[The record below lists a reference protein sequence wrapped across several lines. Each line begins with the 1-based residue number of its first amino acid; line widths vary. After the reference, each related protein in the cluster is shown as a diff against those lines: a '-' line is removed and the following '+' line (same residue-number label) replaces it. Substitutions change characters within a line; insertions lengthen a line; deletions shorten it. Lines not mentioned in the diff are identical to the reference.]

1 MYANPNT
8 PFLSA
13 EQIVNAIKAL
23 GGSRTIL
30 ISGENGIGKTAV
42 YHTLRSDPDF
52 KEHFFSTPIVAPEL
66 SDGSVWMPDLDREN
80 GVSRELPNERFGV
93 SKHNQYGMPNS
104 KPVAIFIDE
113 LFKAPQRIQTYLAP
127 IVYEHQVGPFKF
139 PEHSFVIA
147 ATNLGIEG
155 LGDMAKPHMRNR
167 LVQMYMRKPTAAEWF
182 KWAVNNGIHP
192 FILASINP
200 ERGEHTEVFDS
211 FLDYEKGGKFEGR
224 DLAKDN
230 PMIFN
235 PRDPSQLAY
244 VTPRTLHAASDILW
258 AADRA
263 KLDAVTLDAMLT
275 GVVGATYASK
285 LGAYV
290 RLGTSITPFD
300 AVIADPDNAVIHPD
314 PMVQV
319 VQVSVLVSKAQDRAQ
334 AEKVCTY
341 VSRMRSEMQTM
352 FVGSVNDSKFVGM
365 YLTVAAY
372 AKMLAQHR
380 ELI

>member
-8 PFLSA
+8 PFLSM
-13 EQIVNAIKAL
+13 EEIVKAIKAI
-23 GGSRTIL
+23 GHKRTIL
-30 ISGENGIGKTAV
+30 ISGENGIGKTAI
-42 YHTLRSDPDF
+42 YHALRKDPDY
-52 KEHFFSTPIVAPEL
+52 KDYFFSVPVVAPEL

-93 SKHNQYGMPNS
+93 SKHNQYGVPNS

-113 LFKAPQRIQTYLAP
+113 LFKAPQRIQQYLSP
-127 IVYEHQVGPFKF
+127 IVYDRQIGPFKF
-139 PEHSFVIA
+139 PEGSITIT
-147 ATNLGIEG
+147 ATNLGVEG
-155 LGDMAKPHMRNR
+155 LGDVSKPHMRNR
-167 LVQMYMRKPTAAEWF
+167 LVQMYMRKPTAAEWH
-182 KWAVNNGIHP
+182 KWGVDNNIHP
-192 FILASINP
+192 FILASLNP

-224 DLAKDN
+224 ELAKDN

-244 VTPRTLHAASDILW
+244 VTPRSLHAASDILW
-258 AADRA
+258 AS
-263 KLDAVTLDAMLT
+263 KGLSAVTLDAMLT
-275 GVVGATYASK
+275 GVVGAVYANK

-290 RLGTSITPFD
+290 RLGASITPFD
-300 AVIADPDNAVIHPD
+300 AIIADPDKAAIHDD

-319 VQVSVLVSKAQDRAQ
+319 VQVSMLVSKAQDRMQ
-334 AEKVCTY
+334 AEKVCRY

-352 FVGSVNDSKFVGM
+352 FVGSVNDSKFVGL

-372 AKMLAQHR
+372 AAMLKEHR
-380 ELI
+380 ELM